1 MKRKADNKPQALAL
15 WHDQGLSHGLA
26 IADS

>member
-1 MKRKADNKPQALAL
+1 MQRKIDNWPQALAL
-15 WHDQGLSHGLA
+15 WHDQGLLHGLA